1 MDAKTTTA
9 DYVSKYIRL
18 LSKLQNDQKVLA
30 PLRVSILCSQHNHN
44 SLLDEDKSTNTE
56 NCCQHCLTPW
66 KHGNFVLK
74 TLPNR
79 ENKNDKTQKKHST
92 MLFNMVMK
100 CLVCLNM
107 TSSIYKKNKI
117 SRIKKNQESTEQL
130 IKSST
135 INKSIDKTSKPEEK
149 IEAIVKTKP
158 KKKKRTLY
166 AGLNPLVFKNLNKIK
181 LKNST
186 KNL

>member
-1 MDAKTTTA
+1 
-9 DYVSKYIRL
+9 
-18 LSKLQNDQKVLA
+18 
-30 PLRVSILCSQHNHN
+30 
-44 SLLDEDKSTNTE
+44 
-56 NCCQHCLTPW
+56 
-66 KHGNFVLK
+66 
-74 TLPNR
+74 
-79 ENKNDKTQKKHST
+79 
-92 MLFNMVMK
+92 MK

-158 KKKKRTLY
+158 KKKKR
-166 AGLNPLVFKNLNKIK
+166 K
-181 LKNST
+181 LFIIICINF
-186 KNL
+186 